1 MRTDSKLLS
10 LSRTL
15 CGWRPN
21 VNSGVN
27 RENYVF
33 RELSSIPGSS
43 GPADAH
49 ALQSALAKS
58 QRLISD
64 PTGYGIV
71 NLFTGLVT
79 PSLVPL
85 ASSDSTV

>member
-1 MRTDSKLLS
+1 MY
-10 LSRTL
+10 
-15 CGWRPN
+15 
-21 VNSGVN
+21 SGN
-27 RENYVF
+27 FRVF
-33 RELSSIPGSS
+33 RNHLGRRMRM
-43 GPADAH
+43 
-49 ALQSALAKS
+49 ALQSAVAKS

-71 NLFTGLVT
+71 NLFTALAT

>member
-1 MRTDSKLLS
+1 MY
-10 LSRTL
+10 
-15 CGWRPN
+15 
-21 VNSGVN
+21 SGN
-27 RENYVF
+27 FRVF
-33 RELSSIPGSS
+33 RNHL
-43 GPADAH
+43 DRRMH
-49 ALQSALAKS
+49 MALQSAVAKSQS